1 LLVGRWWKIV
11 CFLASPLQSFETI
24 FSLFS
29 YAAIATS
36 NNFHSYFL
44 ALSWQLLQTN
54 FIVLSHLVMAFLSN
68 QLILL
73 FWLIMATP
81 SKQSFYSLA
90 SPSQF
95 FQIIFGLLSLCGK
108 FSFFVKLL
116 HDVFGLFIWQ
126 LCVLCMALSCFICMV
141 APCFLCGSFCSL

>member
-1 LLVGRWWKIV
+1 MKIV
-11 CFLASPLQSFETI
+11 CFLALPLQSLETI
-24 FSLFS
+24 FALFS
-29 YAAIATS
+29 YAAMATSS
-36 NNFHSYFL
+36 NNFHSVIFL
-44 ALSWQLLQTN
+44 PCHGNSFKPTSFCSLILSWHFFQTN
-54 FIVLSHLVMAFLSN
+54 FF
-68 QLILL
+68 LL

-95 FQIIFGLLSLCGK
+95 FQIIFGMLSLCGK
-108 FSFFVKLL
+108 FLFFVKFS
-116 HDVFGLFIWQ
+116 HDVFGPLIWQ